1 VKKIVFSVFLVI
13 SVFGFLKAQ
22 MFDVNKPFFKGED
35 FFRPEFIKKNKIQSM
50 FGEIN
55 TKQSMQIIKN
65 QHLLQHYTFNN
76 NGQLEK
82 YTYTYFNG
90 NKIDT
95 NVVFYQYDTS
105 GNLIKIRQS
114 DKFGFTSTDFEYD
127 TANRLIKKTTS
138 REENKLA
145 SKTKFELKRKY
156 ELSSESYDYSEISP
170 TQHQQKFYNNSGR
183 LYKIKTIYFDTLG
196 YKKSE
201 ESKYII
207 GGQREIITYQ
217 YDSIGR
223 INKRTIEI
231 IFNGIRNK
239 EYYTYKYDEFGNIM
253 QVKHY
258 KGELLE
264 YQQEL
269 VYYPETRLLKG
280 LIEKDAGTEML
291 TIIKYQYTFFDE

>member
-1 VKKIVFSVFLVI
+1 
-13 SVFGFLKAQ
+13 

-35 FFRPEFIKKNKIQSM
+35 FFRPEFIKKNKIHTM

-82 YTYTYFNG
+82 YTYTYYNG

-95 NVVFYQYDTS
+95 NVIFYEYDNY
-105 GNLIKIRQS
+105 GNLIKLRQS
-114 DKFGFTSTDFEYD
+114 DKFGFTTTDFEYD
-127 TANRLIKKTTS
+127 ANNHLIKKTTA
-138 REENKLA
+138 REENRFA

-156 ELSSESYDYSEISP
+156 ELSSETYEYKELSP
-170 TQHQQKFYNNSGR
+170 TQHQQKFYNNAGR
-183 LYKIKTIYFDTLG
+183 LYKIKNIYFDSLG

-201 ESKYII
+201 ESKFII

-223 INKRTIEI
+223 INKRTIEVI
-231 IFNGIRNK
+231 YSGIRNK
-239 EYYTYKYDEFGNIM
+239 EYYTYKYDEFGNVM